1 MEATKKIG
9 PFKITPGKAKMPQA
23 LNNPTRYSNNPNVF
37 QLAFRALDTFDW
49 IQSPAVFESSDR
61 NSPDGLA
68 DPNLV
73 GNDCT
78 SGRCSTRLGDE
89 ARP

>member
-1 MEATKKIG
+1 
-9 PFKITPGKAKMPQA
+9 
-23 LNNPTRYSNNPNVF
+23 
-37 QLAFRALDTFDW
+37 
-49 IQSPAVFESSDR
+49 VFESSDR